1 VHIPYI
7 YFKIITFLLYI
18 NFLLFNM
25 ANNNLNYSLS
35 NLPNIRVLLSRPY
48 VIPAASAPPSS
59 TSFRV
64 PQIPGDC

>member
-18 NFLLFNM
+18 NFLLFNI
-25 ANNNLNYSLS
+25 ADSNLNYSFSDL
-35 NLPNIRVLLSRPY
+35 LNIGVLLSHPH
-48 VIPAASAPPSS
+48 VIPAASALPSL

-64 PQIPGDC
+64 PRIPGDY

>member
-1 VHIPYI
+1 MHIPYI

-25 ANNNLNYSLS
+25 ADSDLNYSLS
-35 NLPNIRVLLSRPY
+35 DLSDIGVLLSHPH
-48 VIPAASAPPSS
+48 VISAASALPSL

-64 PQIPGDC
+64 P